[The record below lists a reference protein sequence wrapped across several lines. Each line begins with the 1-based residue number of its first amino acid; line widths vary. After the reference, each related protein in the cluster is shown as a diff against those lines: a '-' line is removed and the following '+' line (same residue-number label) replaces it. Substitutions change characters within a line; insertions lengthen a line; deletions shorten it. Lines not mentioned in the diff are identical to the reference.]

1 MPSIVP
7 ISRSHLYV
15 HSEIPPGIN
24 TAAFNRESSNSEA
37 VLSRNQAGIKSGK
50 DKPPSAC
57 RLPERLAQ
65 LSGRDELSIAN
76 KVQFDLAHLSHR
88 YLGFDAYILWLAA
101 VNVLRQDN
109 VTH

>member
-1 MPSIVP
+1 M
-7 ISRSHLYV
+7 
-15 HSEIPPGIN
+15 
-24 TAAFNRESSNSEA
+24 
-37 VLSRNQAGIKSGK
+37 
-50 DKPPSAC
+50 
-57 RLPERLAQ
+57 PERLAQ